1 MLPRRLKDFFIQNT
15 FSFKILF
22 HSKYSKNHRSCY
34 NYTMSLNG
42 PHHLQDQGTN
52 PNQSQ
57 LIARFN
63 VSLKKLVSYQEEGF
77 YVQNESP

>member
-1 MLPRRLKDFFIQNT
+1 
-15 FSFKILF
+15 
-22 HSKYSKNHRSCY
+22 
-34 NYTMSLNG
+34 MSLNG

>member
-1 MLPRRLKDFFIQNT
+1 
-15 FSFKILF
+15 
-22 HSKYSKNHRSCY
+22 
-34 NYTMSLNG
+34 MSLNG
-42 PHHLQDQGTN
+42 SHHLQDQGTN
-52 PNQSQ
+52 PNQ

>member
-1 MLPRRLKDFFIQNT
+1 
-15 FSFKILF
+15 
-22 HSKYSKNHRSCY
+22 
-34 NYTMSLNG
+34 MSLNG
-42 PHHLQDQGTN
+42 SHHLQDQGTN

-77 YVQNESP
+77 YVQNESPWKNEKVNVFLVSFWYLVGSWSH

>member
-1 MLPRRLKDFFIQNT
+1 
-15 FSFKILF
+15 
-22 HSKYSKNHRSCY
+22 
-34 NYTMSLNG
+34 MSLNG
-42 PHHLQDQGTN
+42 SHHLQDQGTN

-63 VSLKKLVSYQEEGF
+63 VSLKKLVSYQQEGF

>member
-1 MLPRRLKDFFIQNT
+1 
-15 FSFKILF
+15 
-22 HSKYSKNHRSCY
+22 
-34 NYTMSLNG
+34 MSLNG

-63 VSLKKLVSYQEEGF
+63 VSLKKLVSYQEERF

>member
-1 MLPRRLKDFFIQNT
+1 
-15 FSFKILF
+15 
-22 HSKYSKNHRSCY
+22 
-34 NYTMSLNG
+34 MSLNG
-42 PHHLQDQGTN
+42 SHHLQDQGTN

-77 YVQNESP
+77 YVPNESPWKNEKVNVFLVSFWYLVGSWSP

>member
-1 MLPRRLKDFFIQNT
+1 MLPRT
-15 FSFKILF
+15 FF
-22 HSKYSKNHRSCY
+22 HSKYSYNRKSCY
-34 NYTMSLNG
+34 KYTMSLNG
-42 PHHLQDQGTN
+42 SHHLQDQGTN

>member
-1 MLPRRLKDFFIQNT
+1 
-15 FSFKILF
+15 
-22 HSKYSKNHRSCY
+22 
-34 NYTMSLNG
+34 MSLNG
-42 PHHLQDQGTN
+42 SHHLQDQGTN

-77 YVQNESP
+77 YVPNESP

>member
-1 MLPRRLKDFFIQNT
+1 
-15 FSFKILF
+15 
-22 HSKYSKNHRSCY
+22 
-34 NYTMSLNG
+34 MSLNG
-42 PHHLQDQGTN
+42 SHHLQDQETN

-77 YVQNESP
+77 YVQNESPWKNEKVNVFLVSFWYLVGSWSP